1 METDTLKLFTPQPTA
16 DVICEC
22 RPKISS
28 RSDKSNMSSF
38 DMAAFSSQLAAVL
51 LDTWKEVAPVTTAK
65 KSGRKR
71 KSRSA
76 ASSADDGGGG
86 DSDMSSLLSRDA
98 VEMLDKI
105 VAILHFLAASSTDRW
120 RLGSSFRARLF
131 ELLVQPL
138 PFHAAHQ
145 GRYSMMS

>member
-1 METDTLKLFTPQPTA
+1 
-16 DVICEC
+16 
-22 RPKISS
+22 
-28 RSDKSNMSSF
+28 MSSF
-38 DMAAFSSQLAAVL
+38 DMAAFSSQLASVL

-76 ASSADDGGGG
+76 ASSADDGCDG

-105 VAILHFLAASSTDRW
+105 VAILHFLAASASSTDRW
-120 RLGSSFRARLF
+120 RLGPDFRARFF

>member
-1 METDTLKLFTPQPTA
+1 M
-16 DVICEC
+16 
-22 RPKISS
+22 RPKAHL
-28 RSDKSNMSSF
+28 SN
-38 DMAAFSSQLAAVL
+38 LV
-51 LDTWKEVAPVTTAK
+51 P
-65 KSGRKR
+65 RN
-71 KSRSA
+71 A

-105 VAILHFLAASSTDRW
+105 VAILHFLAASSSSDRW
-120 RLGSSFRARLF
+120 RFGPDFRARFF

-145 GRYSMMS
+145 GRYSVMS

>member
-1 METDTLKLFTPQPTA
+1 
-16 DVICEC
+16 
-22 RPKISS
+22 
-28 RSDKSNMSSF
+28 MSSF
-38 DMAAFSSQLAAVL
+38 DMAAFSSQLASVL

-76 ASSADDGGGG
+76 ASSADDGCDG

-105 VAILHFLAASSTDRW
+105 VAILHFLASASSSSDDRW
-120 RLGSSFRARLF
+120 RFGPDFRARFF

-145 GRYSMMS
+145 GTYSMMS